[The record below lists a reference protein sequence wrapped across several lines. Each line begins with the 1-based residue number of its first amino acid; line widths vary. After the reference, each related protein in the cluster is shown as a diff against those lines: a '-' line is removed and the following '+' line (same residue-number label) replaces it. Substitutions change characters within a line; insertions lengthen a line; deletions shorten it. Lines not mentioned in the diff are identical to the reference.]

1 MQNIVFRPF
10 LFIWRLCIICSGGQ
24 WPPFVLCANTKQ
36 FVAANTVRRY
46 KQSIIFITSK
56 HFNKT
61 NSFINAGVQWTP
73 LRVCGIYKICF
84 GIQFLP
90 LPAVARLPLQVYI
103 YFHIKQYKAKIASM
117 PYSGIWCNSFI
128 RVSSRIDCGGTPP
141 TTIFNFPFLIKQKQP
156 TALQSTV

>member
-1 MQNIVFRPF
+1 MCLLQC
-10 LFIWRLCIICSGGQ
+10 RLIIKYLCVIL
-24 WPPFVLCANTKQ
+24 FVLVLQPKRL
-36 FVAANTVRRY
+36 ANTVRHY

-73 LRVCGIYKICF
+73 LLVCGIYKICF

-90 LPAVARLPLQVYI
+90 LPTVARLSQQI
-103 YFHIKQYKAKIASM
+103 NNNFHIQKQ
-117 PYSGIWCNSFI
+117 SGNNAFHFANCLPDHNFPFS
-128 RVSSRIDCGGTPP
+128 
-141 TTIFNFPFLIKQKQP
+141 IFHFPFLIKQKQP

>member
-1 MQNIVFRPF
+1 MCLLQC
-10 LFIWRLCIICSGGQ
+10 RLIIKYLCVIL
-24 WPPFVLCANTKQ
+24 FVLVLQPKRL
-36 FVAANTVRRY
+36 ANTVRRY

-103 YFHIKQYKAKIASM
+103 YFHINQYKTKIASM

-141 TTIFNFPFLIKQKQP
+141 TSIFNFQLSILKNHRCKINFATPK
-156 TALQSTV
+156 

>member
-1 MQNIVFRPF
+1 MTANRTDYKIGSTVQMFCFNRLWCNNKIVVCSFWFYNQND
-10 LFIWRLCIICSGGQ
+10 WRSLI
-24 WPPFVLCANTKQ
+24 
-36 FVAANTVRRY
+36 AATNECVT
-46 KQSIIFITSK
+46 FITSK

-61 NSFINAGVQWTP
+61 NSYINAGVQWTP

-141 TTIFNFPFLIKQKQP
+141 TIIFYFQFSIFN
-156 TALQSTV
+156 